1 MSIPMTNNLTGET
14 VNVAKYVTEEGKR
27 AWEERQKK
35 ELLTGKRTLFGLLH
49 VIMTRSERLQNIF
62 H

>member
-35 ELLTGKRTLFGLLH
+35 NY
-49 VIMTRSERLQNIF
+49 LQEKE
-62 H
+62 HYLVCCM

>member
-27 AWEERQKK
+27 AWEERQKNNYLQEK
-35 ELLTGKRTLFGLLH
+35 EHYL
-49 VIMTRSERLQNIF
+49 VCCM
-62 H
+62 